1 MSGKYGALFLEQ
13 HDPAA
18 TPSAPMEEA
27 PTRPPYHLLF
37 VDDEPNILSALK
49 RVFARENYKLHFA
62 TSGQEA
68 LAMLKQQPVELI
80 MTDFMMPGMNGA
92 ELLKEVREGWPQT
105 IRLMLTGHANTD
117 AVMGS
122 IKAGAVYRFLLKP
135 WNEDDLRLTIALALE
150 QYELIQKN
158 LALKAQNQQQSKD
171 LETIAKLGVSNR
183 SQLAIMLH
191 KKGWLNARQ
200 IQQLHREMQT
210 RKAPVIK
217 LLMEHSWVNPDK
229 VFELLKADMMFDEV
243 DIRDAQIGSSLLS
256 LIPQNICNRHLLLP
270 LNVVNKRLN
279 LAMVDPLE
287 ISLIDEL
294 AFVSGYTIQ
303 PLVCSLDQ
311 MERKLAE
318 IFGEANNDEL
328 EDLATRVGLDSPY
341 EGIEILLDEEQDSE
355 SLEQLLGSSEEP
367 PAIRLVNGVILEALR
382 LGASDIHIHPRT
394 KAVVVRY
401 RIDGVLQDKIQIP
414 AELLMSVVSRIK
426 VMAELDIT
434 ERRRPQD
441 GRITVKT
448 PLRIVDLRISTLPT
462 INGEK
467 VVMRVLERQSSV
479 QSLEDLGLSQY
490 NLASLKRVISKPQGI
505 ILATGPTGSGKT
517 TSLYALLQHNAT
529 SERNYITIE
538 DPVEYYVDMAGQV
551 PVRER
556 IGLDFAS
563 VLRAILRQDPD
574 VILLGE
580 IRDEETADV
589 AFHAAMTGHLVYST
603 LHTSSAAATIA
614 RLLDLDLKPYVLASA
629 LEAIIAQRLVRCI
642 CTNCKEEH
650 TPSAELLQQ
659 LGPPFLG
666 HHQTFYHGR
675 GCEQCHNGYQGRI
688 ALHEVLTVNEDLRQA
703 ITDRASELRLEAIAR
718 EHGMKLLID
727 DAVEKVQAGLTT
739 PAEILRVLGPQE
751 LPR

>member
-1 MSGKYGALFLEQ
+1 MSKRYAGLFLGQ
-13 HDPAA
+13 TDPTARLLTA
-18 TPSAPMEEA
+18 TEA
-27 PTRPPYHLLF
+27 KPVKTPYRLLF
-37 VDDEPNILSALK
+37 VDDEPKILSALK
-49 RVFARENYKLHFA
+49 RVFARENYELHFA
-62 TSGQEA
+62 ASAQEA
-68 LAMLKQQPVELI
+68 LEVLKQQPVELI

-92 ELLKEVREGWPQT
+92 ELLKAVREGWPHT

-122 IKAGAVYRFLLKP
+122 IKEGAVYRFLLKP
-135 WNEDDLRLTIALALE
+135 WNEDDLRLTTALALE

-158 LALKAQNQQQSKD
+158 LALKELNQQQTKD
-171 LETIAKLGVSNR
+171 LETIAKLRGSNR

-229 VFELLKADMMFDEV
+229 IFELLKTEMLFEEV
-243 DIRDAQIGSSLLS
+243 DIRDTQIGSGLLS
-256 LIPQNICNRHLLLP
+256 LIPRSICNCHLLLP
-270 LNVVNKRLN
+270 LHVENKRLK

-294 AFVSGYTIQ
+294 AFVSGCTIQ
-303 PLVCSLDQ
+303 PLVCSLEQ
-311 MERKLAE
+311 MQRKLAE
-318 IFGEANNDEL
+318 VFGETNNNEL
-328 EDLATRVGLDSPY
+328 EDLAARVGLDDPY
-341 EGIEILLDEEQDSE
+341 EGIEILLDEEQDAE

-367 PAIRLVNGVILEALR
+367 PAIRLVNGIILEALR

-414 AELLMSVVSRIK
+414 SDLLMSLVSRIK

-467 VVMRVLERQSSV
+467 VVMRVLERQSSA
-479 QSLEDLGLSQY
+479 QSLEDLGLSQH
-490 NLASLKRVISKPQGI
+490 NLTSLKRVVRKPQGI

-529 SERNYITIE
+529 PERNYVTIE
-538 DPVEYYVDMAGQV
+538 DPVEYHVDMAGQV

-629 LEAIIAQRLVRCI
+629 LEAIIAQRLVRRI
-642 CTNCKEEH
+642 CSNCKAEDA
-650 TPSAELLQQ
+650 PAAELLQQ
-659 LGPPFLG
+659 LGPAFLG
-666 HHQTFYHGR
+666 CHQTFYRGR
-675 GCEQCHNGYQGRI
+675 GCEQCHNGFRGRI
-688 ALHEVLTVNEDLRQA
+688 ALHEVLTVNEDLRLA
-703 ITDRASELRLEAIAR
+703 ITGRASELRLEAIAR

-727 DAVEKVQAGLTT
+727 DALEKVQSGLTT
-739 PAEILRVLGPQE
+739 PMEILRVLGPQE
-751 LPR
+751 QLH